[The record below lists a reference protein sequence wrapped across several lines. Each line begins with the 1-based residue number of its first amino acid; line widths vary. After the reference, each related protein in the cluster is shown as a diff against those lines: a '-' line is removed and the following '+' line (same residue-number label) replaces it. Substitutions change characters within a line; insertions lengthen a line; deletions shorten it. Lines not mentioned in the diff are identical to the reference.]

1 MPHADAPRTEGAALV
16 SHPTPLGT
24 LTLAATD
31 GALLYCAFG
40 APEEVRP
47 RLAALPA
54 APEPDSGAARPA
66 EAVLDEARAQLD
78 AYLSGRLRQFSLP
91 LDLRLATPFSRET
104 VSALP
109 DFVPYGTTGTYGA
122 LAGHLGRPRAARA
135 VGTALGA
142 NPLCVVLPCHRI
154 VGVSGR
160 FTGYA
165 GGAAAKEYLLDLE
178 AGQRRPQGPRG
189 RP

>member
-1 MPHADAPRTEGAALV
+1 MPTADSPRTDGAAFAE
-16 SHPTPLGT
+16 HPTPLGT
-24 LTLAATD
+24 LTLAATG
-31 GALLYCAFG
+31 GALVYCAFG
-40 APEEVRP
+40 APGEVRR

-54 APEPDSGAARPA
+54 GPASAAGPGGGTGRSD

-78 AYLSGRLRQFSLP
+78 AYLGGRLRGFSLP

-109 DFVPYGTTGTYGA
+109 GFVPYGTTGTYGA
-122 LAGHLGRPRAARA
+122 LAEHLGRPRAARA

-165 GGAAAKEYLLDLE
+165 GGAAAKEYLLGLE
-178 AGQRRPQGPRG
+178 AGRPAAPAA
-189 RP
+189 

>member
-1 MPHADAPRTEGAALV
+1 MPPADAPHTGDAVLV

-24 LTLAATD
+24 LTLGAT
-31 GALLYCAFG
+31 GNALVYCAFG
-40 APEEVRP
+40 APEDLRS
-47 RLAALPA
+47 RLASLPA
-54 APEPDSGAARPA
+54 APAPGPDRGTDRTAG
-66 EAVLDEARAQLD
+66 AVLDEARAQLD

-104 VSALP
+104 VSALNH
-109 DFVPYGTTGTYGA
+109 FVPYGTTGTYGA
-122 LAGHLGRPRAARA
+122 LAEHLGRPRAARA
-135 VGTALGA
+135 VGTALGS

-165 GGAAAKEYLLDLE
+165 GGAAAKQYLLELE
-178 AGQRRPQGPRG
+178 AG
-189 RP
+189 

>member
-1 MPHADAPRTEGAALV
+1 MPPADSPRFDDAELV

-24 LTLAATD
+24 LTLAAT
-31 GALLYCAFG
+31 GNALVYCAFG
-40 APEEVRP
+40 APGDLRP

-54 APEPDSGAARPA
+54 APGPGQGPGATRTA
-66 EAVLDEARAQLD
+66 ESVLDEARAQLD
-78 AYLSGRLRQFSLP
+78 AYLSGRLRLFSLP

-104 VSALP
+104 VSALTH
-109 DFVPYGTTGTYGA
+109 FVPYGTTGTYGA
-122 LAGHLGRPRAARA
+122 LAEHLGRPRAARA
-135 VGTALGA
+135 VGTALGS

-165 GGAAAKEYLLDLE
+165 GGSAAKQYLLDLE
-178 AGQRRPQGPRG
+178 AG
-189 RP
+189 

>member
-1 MPHADAPRTEGAALV
+1 MPPAEAPRTGGAALV
-16 SHPTPLGT
+16 AGHPTPLGT

-31 GALLYCAFG
+31 EALVYCAFG
-40 APEEVRP
+40 APEDLGP
-47 RLAALPA
+47 RLAALPSA
-54 APEPDSGAARPA
+54 APAAEGPGAG
-66 EAVLDEARAQLD
+66 AVLDEARAQLD
-78 AYLSGRLRQFSLP
+78 AYLDGRLREFSLP

-104 VSALP
+104 VSALAG
-109 DFVPYGTTGTYGA
+109 FVPYGTTGTYGG
-122 LAGHLGRPRAARA
+122 LAEHLGRPRAARA

-165 GGAAAKEYLLDLE
+165 GGAAAKRYLLDLE
-178 AGQRRPQGPRG
+178 AG
-189 RP
+189 

>member
-1 MPHADAPRTEGAALV
+1 MPPADAPRTDGAALV

-24 LTLAATD
+24 LTLAATGD
-31 GALLYCAFG
+31 ALVYCAFG
-40 APEEVRP
+40 APEDVRP
-47 RLAALPA
+47 RLAALPP
-54 APEPDSGAARPA
+54 APGPGTGRSA
-66 EAVLDEARAQLD
+66 EAVLDDARAQLD
-78 AYLSGRLRQFSLP
+78 AYLGGRLREFSLP

-104 VSALP
+104 VSALT

-178 AGQRRPQGPRG
+178 AGRRPPA
-189 RP
+189 PAA